1 VLLPLRDRFLK
12 EEFLSRAD
20 NDKLAELDGH
30 AFWIEHQ
37 FCGIPYFRLLR
48 AALMTWIYLL
58 CTSLLFAIWPAEW
71 PPIRGSVAT
80 NVNFGML
87 LLSIV
92 TFNFLIFWVVDAN
105 LLLARLITVLS
116 GTQTRWSR
124 EFHTKLAEKFGIA
137 DNPAADD
144 WLDIRLIARRTAAVN
159 KIIYAPVLVMMLLMA
174 ARSSLFDNW
183 IMTPSLALTYT
194 LGSAIL
200 LFAAWHLRSAAE
212 RARAV
217 AVARIKALNLKLQGQ
232 TELPNQRVILDQLKL
247 ILDEIQQIRE
257 GAFARYTDQ
266 PIVHAVL
273 IVVGSMGGSAVV
285 DYVKAA
291 QF

>member
-1 VLLPLRDRFLK
+1 
-12 EEFLSRAD
+12 
-20 NDKLAELDGH
+20 
-30 AFWIEHQ
+30 
-37 FCGIPYFRLLR
+37 
-48 AALMTWIYLL
+48 LL